1 MKAQSE
7 ILKRVVGKTIE
18 SVETSSSGNM
28 VDVEFKFTDGTTIS
42 VLNSFKPE
50 TQLAFTWS
58 DRDEDVI
65 REQL

>member
-18 SVETSSSGNM
+18 SVETCSDGNM

-42 VLNSFKPE
+42 VLNSVKPQ